1 MGTEMALFNASSRR
15 AKAQRNERPQGTLDK
30 LSERDGDRR
39 RDKFVN
45 VGEFYANQ
53 NASGRNWI
61 DLQPIR
67 ATKLETYTRQLQ

>member
-1 MGTEMALFNASSRR
+1 MLPAEEQKHREMKGLKGPWINRVR
-15 AKAQRNERPQGTLDK
+15 ET
-30 LSERDGDRR
+30 ERDGDRR